1 MSQSV
6 ITKVTEKLSIDG
18 VKDIQV
24 TDIVDDGAGGWV
36 RSVRFYGSPPVGP
49 NPVLVL
55 EVLVQSATKSD
66 LAITTPEI
74 DF

>member
-6 ITKVTEKLSIDG
+6 ITKVSEKLSVTG

-36 RSVRFYGSPPVGP
+36 RAVRFFGTPDTGT
-49 NPVLVL
+49 NPLLVL
-55 EVLVQSATKSD
+55 EVLLQSSTKTD

>member
-6 ITKVTEKLSIDG
+6 ITTVSEKLSVTG

-36 RSVRFYGSPPVGP
+36 RAVRFFGTPDTGT
-49 NPVLVL
+49 NPLLVL
-55 EVLVQSATKSD
+55 EVLLQSSTKTD

>member
-36 RSVRFYGSPPVGP
+36 RSVRFYGSPPVGL